1 MSVFEHPAYQAE
13 QENLI
18 RTLSV
23 VEKETFLAEEELT
36 DSERELKHARA
47 YDPDK
52 LPVREMLYAK
62 AVSLLRTLALSA
74 KKPYFTRI
82 DFREDGKEKET
93 LYIGKYGLTDTDS
106 LKSVVVD
113 WRAPLA
119 NLYYSGQL
127 GRVNYTA
134 PDGKVEG
141 ELTLKRQFDIEDGK
155 LVSIFDTDIV
165 SQDAYLQSALNAM
178 SGDRLKEIVT
188 TIQAEQNYVIRHPLK
203 RSLIVAGAAGSG
215 KTTIALH
222 RIAYLLYAFQNQL
235 NPKNMLIIA
244 PNPLFLNY
252 IAGVL
257 PDLGVEEVRQ
267 TTFHLLISD
276 WLGKA
281 LPSVDISDRTER
293 VLNAPKTEFKALS
306 AAAQFKGSLR
316 FMQLLDAFLDAYE
329 RDFAPEDGISFGPV
343 ELYSKEEMDRFL
355 LIDEKPFP
363 MQRRVSEFKK
373 QLTKRANTAAK
384 QLGAWF
390 TRECDRRAALL
401 RESTHDNETLK
412 AKLRRL
418 YETRDERIRQ
428 TNEQVKP
435 FVKKTLDEL
444 PTLSPPELYKL
455 FLEEIARSNGE
466 AEKEAAERTLER
478 ISKKK
483 PFEPEDI
490 APLAYIS
497 MRVLELSRFD
507 VRHIVID
514 EAQDFNAFEIAL
526 LMKMMPGATFTIV
539 GDLMQGIHAWRA
551 LSGWKALYDDLFK
564 GAASMHSLI
573 TSYRNT
579 VEIMNTALRAASHFP
594 TPRQTEVHPVERHGE
609 TPVFTPFTSAGRQV
623 QLIRETVSAW
633 KEKGMTTLAVITRT
647 ESEAMQLLKRLPA
660 EMNARY
666 LDVNNEDYTAGIYI
680 APASGVKGLEFDGVI
695 MADASDECFPMNEA
709 DAKLLYVCLT
719 RPLHKLAVFYNSSL
733 TPLLAE

>member
-93 LYIGKYGLTDTDS
+93 PYIGKYGLTDTDS

-267 TTFHLLISD
+267 TTVHLLISD

-281 LPSVDISDRTER
+281 LPSIDISDRTER

-343 ELYSKEEMDRFL
+343 ELYSKEDMDRFL

-435 FVKKTLDEL
+435 FVKKTLDE
-444 PTLSPPELYKL
+444 
-455 FLEEIARSNGE
+455 
-466 AEKEAAERTLER
+466 
-478 ISKKK
+478 
-483 PFEPEDI
+483 
-490 APLAYIS
+490 
-497 MRVLELSRFD
+497 
-507 VRHIVID
+507 
-514 EAQDFNAFEIAL
+514 
-526 LMKMMPGATFTIV
+526 
-539 GDLMQGIHAWRA
+539 
-551 LSGWKALYDDLFK
+551 
-564 GAASMHSLI
+564 
-573 TSYRNT
+573 
-579 VEIMNTALRAASHFP
+579 
-594 TPRQTEVHPVERHGE
+594 
-609 TPVFTPFTSAGRQV
+609 
-623 QLIRETVSAW
+623 
-633 KEKGMTTLAVITRT
+633 
-647 ESEAMQLLKRLPA
+647 
-660 EMNARY
+660 
-666 LDVNNEDYTAGIYI
+666 
-680 APASGVKGLEFDGVI
+680 
-695 MADASDECFPMNEA
+695 
-709 DAKLLYVCLT
+709 
-719 RPLHKLAVFYNSSL
+719 
-733 TPLLAE
+733 